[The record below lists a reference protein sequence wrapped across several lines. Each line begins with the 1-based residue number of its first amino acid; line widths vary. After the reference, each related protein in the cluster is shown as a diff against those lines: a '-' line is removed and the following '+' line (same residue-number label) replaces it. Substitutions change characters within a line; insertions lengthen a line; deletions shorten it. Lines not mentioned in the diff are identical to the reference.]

1 MGTLARTALEDLF
14 VSVLLLSTNRT
25 YAQLDDIPDI
35 VLDEGIS
42 HSARPLDYDYGLD
55 RKTRD

>member
-42 HSARPLDYDYGLD
+42 DSARPLDYDYGLD